1 MNHERVSGQRMLQL
15 DGLSKRFGVQT
26 VIDGLSFAVP
36 KGDRM
41 AISAPSGSGKTTLIK
56 ILSGLEEADSGSFS
70 LAADNP
76 VTVFQEPRLFPYMTV
91 EENALLPLKV
101 GGLPRAGQVMER
113 YEAWMTVCGLA
124 PHRGRYPHELS
135 GGMKQKVALV
145 RGFVTDPDFVMLDEP
160 FKSIDAAGKVAI
172 IEHILERH
180 ADATLLLVTHDE
192 EEVRRLARSALVFS
206 SGPLADYTLCAAMP
220 PGAIPPNAMPPGAIP
235 PRAMRPGAIEPRCPD
250 ERCRVP
256 REQIRTYEYLS

>member
-1 MNHERVSGQRMLQL
+1 MNHKSVSGERMLEV

-26 VIDGLSFAVP
+26 VIDGLSFALP

-56 ILSGLEEADSGSFS
+56 ILSGLEEADGGSFS
-70 LAADNP
+70 LEADNP

-113 YEAWMTVCGLA
+113 YEAWLAVCGLA

-180 ADATLLLVTHDE
+180 AGATLLLVTHDAE
-192 EEVRRLARSALVFS
+192 EARRLARSALVFS
-206 SGPLADYTLCAAMP
+206 SGPLAGHTLC
-220 PGAIPPNAMPPGAIP
+220 GAIPPKTIPPKTIPHGAIP
-235 PRAMRPGAIEPRCPD
+235 PRALQPRCPD

-256 REQIRTYEYLS
+256 SEQVRTYEYLS

>member
-1 MNHERVSGQRMLQL
+1 MNHEIFSGERMLEV
-15 DGLSKRFGVQT
+15 DGLTKHFGIQT
-26 VIDGLSFAVP
+26 VLDGLSFALR

-56 ILSGLEEADSGSFS
+56 ILSGLEEADGGSFS
-70 LAADNP
+70 LEAENP

-113 YEAWMTVCGLA
+113 YEAWLAVCGLA

-172 IEHILERH
+172 IEQILARH
-180 ADATLLLVTHDE
+180 GGVTLLLVTHDAE
-192 EEVRRLARSALVFS
+192 EARRLARSAMAFR
-206 SGPLADYTLCAAMP
+206 SGPLAGYTLCGAMP
-220 PGAIPPNAMPPGAIP
+220 PKAAS
-235 PRAMRPGAIEPRCPD
+235 PRAIRPRAIEPRCPD

-256 REQIRTYEYLS
+256 SEQVRTYGYLS